1 MTLDALQRRL
11 QATLPMARLE
21 PRPLPGCPEIRLA
34 LINDDFPLGPLPPD
48 VMRDVIARP
57 AYWSLCWGSGLALA
71 RHLLDRPAL
80 VAGRRVV
87 DLGAGSGVVAIAA
100 AMAGAARVIA
110 CDSDPDA
117 LAAAAT
123 NAALNGVHV
132 ALVEDLARLPEDNDL
147 MLMADVL
154 YDRENLPLLATAA
167 RYAGS
172 VLVADSRIAEL
183 PDPAY
188 RRIGTIETLTYPN
201 LGEFDDFGT
210 VRLFY
215 RETKEE
221 GSTSSTVTSSR

>member
-1 MTLDALQRRL
+1 MDIDALQRRL
-11 QATLPMARLE
+11 RATLPMARLDC
-21 PRPLPGCPEIRLA
+21 RPLPGCPEISLA

-71 RHLLDRPAL
+71 RYLLDRPEL
-80 VAGRRVV
+80 VRGRRVV

-110 CDSDPDA
+110 CDSDQDA
-117 LAAAAT
+117 LAATAT
-123 NAALNGVHV
+123 NAALND
-132 ALVEDLARLPEDNDL
+132 VEVSLADDLAGLPEDNDL

-154 YDRENLPLLATAA
+154 YDRENLPLLAAA
-167 RYAGS
+167 AGYARA

-188 RRIGTIETLTYPN
+188 DRIGTIDTLTYPN
-201 LGEFDDFGT
+201 LGEFDEFGT

-215 RETKEE
+215 REAIGD
-221 GSTSSTVTSSR
+221 GSTSSTVMSSR